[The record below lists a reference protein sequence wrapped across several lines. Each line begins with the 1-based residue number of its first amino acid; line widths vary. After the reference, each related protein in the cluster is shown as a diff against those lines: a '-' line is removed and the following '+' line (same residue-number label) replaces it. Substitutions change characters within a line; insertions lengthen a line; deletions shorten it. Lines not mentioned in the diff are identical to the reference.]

1 MYQFDDVLNQYIL
14 LINSTQDDKAIV
26 SRNFLKLKVLIND
39 IMMDFG
45 PIKLDT

>member
-26 SRNFLKLKVLIND
+26 SRNFLKLKVLIKWYHD
-39 IMMDFG
+39 GF
-45 PIKLDT
+45 